1 MYFDVLISF
10 LQSLMFIYIINYC
23 LDVVKIVDKKKLIL
37 CIILLS
43 ANAIIVPKISESILV
58 SVFLTHI
65 CALVLVHMFFKQ
77 KYKNAL
83 LAYSLIYTIILVWIF
98 FTGNVLYGILE
109 KIITDNYMKIFTPVL
124 MYGSQ
129 VILFLLCYIFR
140 IKIKQI
146 YKILLYENIYINYVI
161 IISFLP
167 DFLVSSYFISYNLDN
182 SVFRNIVAI
191 ALVVF
196 LGFVILLFSKIVKK
210 ANYINKLNKT
220 LTDKNDE
227 LKNIKRDYGLQMS
240 CLFELADM
248 EKYDDVTNLLNS
260 IINNQNDT
268 NVIDNSENR
277 ISLLSLATRHVR
289 SNDINIIL
297 DDKANYELTT
307 ITEIELYRII
317 INIVNNA
324 IKAMKNK
331 GTLVAQS
338 FEDFKNII
346 IVIENDGD
354 KIPEEIIDKIFESG
368 FTTKNNMDKNHGYG
382 LSIVKDLLK
391 NHDGKIFVES
401 NEQMTK
407 FTILLPK
414 KNYIY

>member
-1 MYFDVLISF
+1 
-10 LQSLMFIYIINYC
+10 
-23 LDVVKIVDKKKLIL
+23 LDVIKIVDKKKLIL

-43 ANAIIVPKISESILV
+43 ANAIILPKISESILV
-58 SVFLTHI
+58 SVFLTHT
-65 CALVLVHMFFKQ
+65 CALILVYMFFKQ

-83 LAYSLIYTIILVWIF
+83 LAYSLIYTIVLVWIF

-109 KIITDNYMKIFTPVL
+109 EILTDNYMKIFTPIL

-146 YKILLYENIYINYVI
+146 YKILLYENIHINYVI
-161 IISFLP
+161 ITSFLP
-167 DFLVSSYFISYNLDN
+167 DFLVSFYFISYNLDN
-182 SVFRNIVAI
+182 SVFRNIVVI
-191 ALVVF
+191 VLVAF
-196 LGFVILLFSKIVKK
+196 LGFVILLFSRIVKK

-227 LKNIKRDYGLQMS
+227 LKNIKHDYGLQMS
-240 CLFELADM
+240 CLFELVEM
-248 EKYDDVTNLLNS
+248 EKNDDITNLLRS
-260 IINNQNDT
+260 IINNENDT
-268 NVIDNSENR
+268 NIIDNSTNST
-277 ISLLSLATRHVR
+277 SLLSLATRHVR

-297 DDKANYELTT
+297 DDKANYGLAT
-307 ITEIELYRII
+307 ISEIELYRVI

-338 FEDFKNII
+338 FEDFKNIV

-354 KIPEEIIDKIFESG
+354 KIPEEIIDKIFKPG
-368 FTTKNNMDKNHGYG
+368 FTTKNNIDKNHGYG

-391 NHDGKIFVES
+391 NHNGKIFVES
-401 NEQMTK
+401 NELITK

-414 KNYIY
+414 KNYI